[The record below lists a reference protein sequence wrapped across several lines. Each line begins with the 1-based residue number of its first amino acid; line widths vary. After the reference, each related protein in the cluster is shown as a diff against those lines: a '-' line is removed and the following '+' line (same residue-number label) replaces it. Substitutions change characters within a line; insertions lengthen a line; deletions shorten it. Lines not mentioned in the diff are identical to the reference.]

1 MKIKPSKLWA
11 MLCVALMTASA
22 VAQDNVIDEV
32 VWVVGDEAILKSD
45 VEQTR
50 MYFMMSGQ
58 KMEGE
63 PYCVIPEQLAIQKLF
78 LHQAAIDSIDV
89 TEQEVLNDVERE
101 MNMRVNQIGSR
112 EKMEEYFGKT
122 STQIREELRETVRD
136 RMIVERMQEK
146 VFGNIKLTP
155 SEVRRGYAGM
165 KEEESPFVPTQVEVQ
180 IITQQPEI
188 PLEEIE
194 RVKAELRDY
203 TERVNSGD
211 AQFSTL
217 AVFYSQDPE
226 SARRGGEL
234 NAFGRGEMVPEF
246 SAVAFN
252 LTEPGRVSKIVE
264 TEFGFHIIQLIEKRG
279 DRVRARHI
287 LRKPEVPA
295 ESMNASLARLDSIAN
310 DIRTE
315 KISFNDAVLYS
326 ADKNTRKNFGLM
338 SNEMTLSSRFELQE
352 LPQEVAKVI
361 YEMKVGEI
369 SDPFV
374 MIDQKTG
381 KEVCAIVRLKTRI
394 EGHKATPTEDFQV
407 IKDVMVAKMKQQKLE
422 NWIKEKQ
429 KSTYVRINE
438 NWCDCEFQYPGWV
451 RK

>member
-1 MKIKPSKLWA
+1 
-11 MLCVALMTASA
+11 MLLTVPA
-22 VAQDNVIDEV
+22 VSQDNVIDEV

-45 VEQTR
+45 VEQAR

-63 PYCVIPEQLAIQKLF
+63 PYCIIPEQLAIQKLF
-78 LHQAAIDSIDV
+78 MHQAAIDSVEV
-89 TEQEVLNDVERE
+89 TDQEVLNEVERE
-101 MNMRVNQIGSR
+101 MNMRVSQIGSR

-146 VFGNIKLTP
+146 IFGNIKLTP
-155 SEVRRGYAGM
+155 SEVRRGYADM
-165 KEEESPFVPTQVEVQ
+165 KNEEIPFVPTQVEVQ

-203 TERVNSGD
+203 AERVNSGE

-234 NAFGRGEMVPEF
+234 DFFGRGEMVPEF
-246 SAVAFN
+246 STVAFN
-252 LTEPGRVSKIVE
+252 LTDPTKVSKIVE
-264 TEFGFHIIQLIEKRG
+264 TEFGYHIIQLIEKRG

-295 ESMNASLARLDSIAN
+295 ESMNAALMRLDTIADN
-310 DIRTE
+310 IRNGKT
-315 KISFNDAVLYS
+315 SFNDAVLLS

-352 LPQEVAKVI
+352 LPQEVAKVV

-374 MIDQKTG
+374 MIDKKTG
-381 KEVCAIVRLKTRI
+381 KEVCAIVKLKTRV
-394 EGHKATPTEDFQV
+394 EGHKATPTDDYQT

-429 KSTYVRINE
+429 KTTYIRINE

-451 RK
+451 KK

>member
-1 MKIKPSKLWA
+1 
-11 MLCVALMTASA
+11 MLLTVPA
-22 VAQDNVIDEV
+22 VSQDNVIDEV

-45 VEQTR
+45 VEQAR

-78 LHQAAIDSIDV
+78 MHQAVIDSIEV
-89 TEQEVLNDVERE
+89 TDQEVLNEVERE
-101 MNMRVNQIGSR
+101 MNMRVSQIGSR

-146 VFGNIKLTP
+146 ILGNIKLTP
-155 SEVRRGYAGM
+155 SEVRRGYADM
-165 KEEESPFVPTQVEVQ
+165 KNEDIPFVPTQVEVQ

-203 TERVNSGD
+203 AERVNSGE

-234 NAFGRGEMVPEF
+234 DFFGRGEMVPEF
-246 SAVAFN
+246 STVAFN
-252 LTEPGRVSKIVE
+252 LTDPTKVSKIVE
-264 TEFGFHIIQLIEKRG
+264 TEFGYHIIQLIEKRG

-295 ESMNASLARLDSIAN
+295 ESMNAALMRLDTIADN
-310 DIRTE
+310 IRNGKT
-315 KISFNDAVLYS
+315 SFNDAVLLS

-352 LPQEVAKVI
+352 LPQEVAKVV

-374 MIDQKTG
+374 MIDKKTG
-381 KEVCAIVRLKTRI
+381 KEVCAIVKLKTRV
-394 EGHKATPTEDFQV
+394 EGHKATPTDDYQT

-429 KSTYVRINE
+429 KTTYIRINE

-451 RK
+451 KK

>member
-1 MKIKPSKLWA
+1 
-11 MLCVALMTASA
+11 MLLTVPA
-22 VAQDNVIDEV
+22 VSQDNVIDEV

-45 VEQTR
+45 VEQAR

-78 LHQAAIDSIDV
+78 MHQAVIDSIEV
-89 TEQEVLNDVERE
+89 TDQEVLNEVERE
-101 MNMRVNQIGSR
+101 MNMRVSQIGSR

-146 VFGNIKLTP
+146 ILGNIKLTP
-155 SEVRRGYAGM
+155 SEVRRGYADM
-165 KEEESPFVPTQVEVQ
+165 KNEDIPFVPTQVEVQ

-203 TERVNSGD
+203 AERVNSGE

-234 NAFGRGEMVPEF
+234 DFFGRGEMVPEF
-246 SAVAFN
+246 STVAFN
-252 LTEPGRVSKIVE
+252 LTDPMKVSKIVE
-264 TEFGFHIIQLIEKRG
+264 TEFGYHIIQLIEKRG

-295 ESMNASLARLDSIAN
+295 ESMNAALMRLDTIADN
-310 DIRTE
+310 IRNGKT
-315 KISFNDAVLYS
+315 SFNDAVLLS

-352 LPQEVAKVI
+352 LPQEVAKVV

-374 MIDQKTG
+374 MIDKKTG
-381 KEVCAIVRLKTRI
+381 KEVCAIVKLKTRV
-394 EGHKATPTEDFQV
+394 EGHKATPTDDYQT

-429 KSTYVRINE
+429 KTTYIRINE

-451 RK
+451 KK